1 MIDLL
6 PVSLYIHYPWCI
18 RKCPYCDFNSYQ
30 KNKSVCTD
38 ESYLNALI
46 LDFKQNI
53 NLISNR
59 KFNAVYFGGGT
70 PSLFSPKLMEKL
82 MHEISPYCEENCEIS
97 MEANPG
103 TVSLETL
110 KDYRSLGVN
119 RISLGVQSFDDRE
132 LKLLGRIHDSKAA
145 IEACNNVIK
154 AGFDNFN
161 IDIMHGLPEQT
172 TQKALADIKI
182 AASLGCNHLSWYEL
196 TLEEDTYFGSHPP
209 KLPNEDNLADIEEQG
224 FVLLKELGFN
234 RYEVSGY
241 TKDRRCQNNLNYW
254 FFYDYF
260 GIGAGAHSKIQI
272 GDKTCRRGNPQKP
285 SSYIEEVKNKK
296 NNFFEVKK
304 SDLPFEFM
312 LNRLRVF
319 DETKYD
325 EFENTT
331 RLNFSTVKD
340 KLEKAKGEG
349 LLRFSDTGY
358 ALTDKGRWMLNDI
371 LELFLQITHYS
382 KV

>member
-18 RKCPYCDFNSYQ
+18 RKCPYCDFNSYP

-285 SSYIEEVKNKK
+285 STYIEEVKNKK

-371 LELFLQITHYS
+371 LELFL
-382 KV
+382 

>member
-1 MIDLL
+1 MD
-6 PVSLYIHYPWCI
+6 
-18 RKCPYCDFNSYQ
+18 
-30 KNKSVCTD
+30 
-38 ESYLNALI
+38 
-46 LDFKQNI
+46 
-53 NLISNR
+53 
-59 KFNAVYFGGGT
+59 
-70 PSLFSPKLMEKL
+70 
-82 MHEISPYCEENCEIS
+82 
-97 MEANPG
+97 
-103 TVSLETL
+103 
-110 KDYRSLGVN
+110 
-119 RISLGVQSFDDRE
+119 
-132 LKLLGRIHDSKAA
+132 
-145 IEACNNVIK
+145 
-154 AGFDNFN
+154 
-161 IDIMHGLPEQT
+161 
-172 TQKALADIKI
+172 
-182 AASLGCNHLSWYEL
+182 ASLSPCKGKS
-196 TLEEDTYFGSHPP
+196 F
-209 KLPNEDNLADIEEQG
+209 KRIRQG

-325 EFENTT
+325 EFETTT

-371 LELFLQITHYS
+371 LELFL
-382 KV
+382 

>member
-18 RKCPYCDFNSYQ
+18 RKCPYCDFNSYP

-46 LDFKQNI
+46 LDFMQNI

-209 KLPNEDNLADIEEQG
+209 KLPNEDNLADIEDQG

-371 LELFLQITHYS
+371 LELFL
-382 KV
+382 

>member
-18 RKCPYCDFNSYQ
+18 RKCPYCDFNSYP

-285 SSYIEEVKNKK
+285 SSYIEEVKTKK
-296 NNFFEVKK
+296 QLFEVKK

-325 EFENTT
+325 EFETTT

-371 LELFLQITHYS
+371 LELFL
-382 KV
+382 

>member
-18 RKCPYCDFNSYQ
+18 RKCPYCDFNSYP

-97 MEANPG
+97 MEANSG

-196 TLEEDTYFGSHPP
+196 TLEEDTYFGSNPP

-371 LELFLQITHYS
+371 LELFL
-382 KV
+382 

>member
-18 RKCPYCDFNSYQ
+18 RKCPYCDFNSYP

-154 AGFDNFN
+154 ASFDNFN

-325 EFENTT
+325 EFETTT

-371 LELFLQITHYS
+371 LELFL
-382 KV
+382 

>member
-18 RKCPYCDFNSYQ
+18 RKCPYCDFNSYP

-103 TVSLETL
+103 TVSLESL

-196 TLEEDTYFGSHPP
+196 TLEEDTYFGSNPP

-325 EFENTT
+325 EFETTT

-371 LELFLQITHYS
+371 LELFL
-382 KV
+382 

>member
-18 RKCPYCDFNSYQ
+18 RKCPYCDFNSYP

-161 IDIMHGLPEQT
+161 IDIMHGFPKQT

-371 LELFLQITHYS
+371 LELFL
-382 KV
+382 

>member
-18 RKCPYCDFNSYQ
+18 RKCPYCDFNSYP

-196 TLEEDTYFGSHPP
+196 TLEEDTYFRSYPP

-260 GIGAGAHSKIQI
+260 GIGAGAHSKIKI
-272 GDKTCRRGNPQKP
+272 GDKTCRRGNPQDP

-340 KLEKAKGEG
+340 KLEKAKDDG
-349 LLRFSDTGY
+349 LLQFSDTGY

-371 LELFLQITHYS
+371 LELFL
-382 KV
+382 

>member
-18 RKCPYCDFNSYQ
+18 RKCPYCDFNSYP

-132 LKLLGRIHDSKAA
+132 LKLLVRIHDSKAA

-196 TLEEDTYFGSHPP
+196 TLEEDTYFGSNPP

-325 EFENTT
+325 EFETTT

-340 KLEKAKGEG
+340 KLEKAKGDG

-358 ALTDKGRWMLNDI
+358 SLTDKGRWMLNDI
-371 LELFLQITHYS
+371 LELFL
-382 KV
+382 

>member
-18 RKCPYCDFNSYQ
+18 RKCPYCDFNSYP

-103 TVSLETL
+103 TVSLESL

-371 LELFLQITHYS
+371 LELFL
-382 KV
+382 

>member
-18 RKCPYCDFNSYQ
+18 RKCPYCDFNSYP

-172 TQKALADIKI
+172 TQKALADIKN

-209 KLPNEDNLADIEEQG
+209 KLPNEDNLADIEDQG

-371 LELFLQITHYS
+371 LELFL
-382 KV
+382 

>member
-18 RKCPYCDFNSYQ
+18 RKCPYCDFNSYP

-209 KLPNEDNLADIEEQG
+209 KLPNEDNLADIEDQG

>member
-18 RKCPYCDFNSYQ
+18 RKCPYCDFNSYP

-97 MEANPG
+97 VEANPG

-325 EFENTT
+325 EFETTT

-371 LELFLQITHYS
+371 LELFL
-382 KV
+382 

>member
-18 RKCPYCDFNSYQ
+18 RKCPYCDFNSYP

-119 RISLGVQSFDDRE
+119 RISLGVQSFDDME

-209 KLPNEDNLADIEEQG
+209 KLPNEDNLADIEDQG

-371 LELFLQITHYS
+371 LELFL
-382 KV
+382 

>member
-18 RKCPYCDFNSYQ
+18 RKCPYCDFNSYP

-196 TLEEDTYFGSHPP
+196 TLEEDTYFGSNPP

-325 EFENTT
+325 EFETTT
-331 RLNFSTVKD
+331 RLNFSTVQD

-371 LELFLQITHYS
+371 LELFL
-382 KV
+382 

>member
-1 MIDLL
+1 MSDLL

-18 RKCPYCDFNSYQ
+18 RKCPYCDFNSYP

-38 ESYLNALI
+38 ESYLNAL
-46 LDFKQNI
+46 LMDFMQNI
-53 NLISNR
+53 ELLSGR

-70 PSLFSPKLMEKL
+70 PSLFSPFLMEKL
-82 MHEISPYCEENCEIS
+82 LNEVIPYCMDSCEIS

-103 TVSLETL
+103 TVSLEAL
-110 KDYRSLGVN
+110 KNYRSLGVN

-132 LKLLGRIHDSKAA
+132 LKLLGRIHDSKSAVAA
-145 IEACNNVIK
+145 CQNVIK

-172 TQKALADIKI
+172 PKKALNDLKT

-209 KLPNEDNLADIEEQG
+209 VLPDEDCLARIEEQG
-224 FVLLKELGFN
+224 FSLLKDLGFK

-241 TKDRRCQNNLNYW
+241 TKDRRCQNNINYW
-254 FFYDYF
+254 FFYDYL
-260 GIGAGAHSKIQI
+260 GIGAGAHSKIKT
-272 GDKTCRRGNPQKP
+272 GDKTLRRGNLQDPKAYIDSVNSQKN
-285 SSYIEEVKNKK
+285 S
-296 NNFFEVKK
+296 FFEVKK

-319 DETKYD
+319 DETRYE

-331 RLNFSTVKD
+331 SLNFSVVKD
-340 KLEKAKGEG
+340 RLLEAEKEE
-349 LLRFSDTGY
+349 LLHFSDTGY
-358 ALTDKGRWMLNDI
+358 SLTEKGRWMLNDI
-371 LELFLQITHYS
+371 LELFL
-382 KV
+382 

>member
-18 RKCPYCDFNSYQ
+18 RKCPYCDFNSYP

-46 LDFKQNI
+46 IDFKQNI

-196 TLEEDTYFGSHPP
+196 TLEEDTDFGSNPP

-260 GIGAGAHSKIQI
+260 GIGAGAHSKIKI
-272 GDKTCRRGNPQKP
+272 GDKTCRRGNPQDP

-371 LELFLQITHYS
+371 LELFL
-382 KV
+382 

>member
-18 RKCPYCDFNSYQ
+18 RKCPYCDFNSYP

-209 KLPNEDNLADIEEQG
+209 KLPNEDNLADIEDQG

-340 KLEKAKGEG
+340 KLEKAKGES

-371 LELFLQITHYS
+371 LELFL
-382 KV
+382 

>member
-18 RKCPYCDFNSYQ
+18 RKCPYCDFNSYP

-285 SSYIEEVKNKK
+285 SSYVEEVKNKK

-371 LELFLQITHYS
+371 LELFL
-382 KV
+382 

>member
-18 RKCPYCDFNSYQ
+18 RKCPYCDFNSYP

-145 IEACNNVIK
+145 IEYCINVLK
-154 AGFDNFN
+154 AGFNNFN

-371 LELFLQITHYS
+371 LELFL
-382 KV
+382 

>member
-18 RKCPYCDFNSYQ
+18 RKCPYCDFNSYP

-260 GIGAGAHSKIQI
+260 GIGAGAHSKIQM

-371 LELFLQITHYS
+371 LELFL
-382 KV
+382 

>member
-18 RKCPYCDFNSYQ
+18 RKCPYCDFNSYP

-172 TQKALADIKI
+172 TQRALADIKI

-325 EFENTT
+325 EFETTT

-371 LELFLQITHYS
+371 LELFL
-382 KV
+382 

>member
-18 RKCPYCDFNSYQ
+18 RKCPYCDFNSYP

-209 KLPNEDNLADIEEQG
+209 KLPNEDNLADIEDQG

-260 GIGAGAHSKIQI
+260 GIGSGAHSKIQI

-371 LELFLQITHYS
+371 LELFL
-382 KV
+382 

>member
-18 RKCPYCDFNSYQ
+18 RKCPYCDFNSYP

-196 TLEEDTYFGSHPP
+196 TLEEDTFFGSHPP

-371 LELFLQITHYS
+371 LELFL
-382 KV
+382 

>member
-18 RKCPYCDFNSYQ
+18 RKCPYCDFNSYP

-260 GIGAGAHSKIQI
+260 GIGAGAHSKIKI
-272 GDKTCRRGNPQKP
+272 GDKTCRRGNPQDP

-340 KLEKAKGEG
+340 KLEKAKDDG
-349 LLRFSDTGY
+349 LLQFSDTGY

-371 LELFLQITHYS
+371 LELFL
-382 KV
+382 

>member
-18 RKCPYCDFNSYQ
+18 RKCPYCDFNSYP

-260 GIGAGAHSKIQI
+260 GIGAGAHSKIKI

-325 EFENTT
+325 EFETTT

-371 LELFLQITHYS
+371 LELFL
-382 KV
+382 

>member
-18 RKCPYCDFNSYQ
+18 RKCPYCDFNSYP

-46 LDFKQNI
+46 IDFKQNI

-103 TVSLETL
+103 TVSLESL

-182 AASLGCNHLSWYEL
+182 ATSLGCNHLSWYEL

-260 GIGAGAHSKIQI
+260 GIGAGAHSKIKI
-272 GDKTCRRGNPQKP
+272 GDKTCRRGNPQDP

-331 RLNFSTVKD
+331 RLNFLTVKD
-340 KLEKAKGEG
+340 KLEKAKDDG
-349 LLRFSDTGY
+349 LLQFSDTGY

-371 LELFLQITHYS
+371 LELFL
-382 KV
+382 

>member
-18 RKCPYCDFNSYQ
+18 RKCPYCDFNSYP

-325 EFENTT
+325 EFETTT
-331 RLNFSTVKD
+331 RLKFSTVKD

-371 LELFLQITHYS
+371 LELFL
-382 KV
+382 

>member
-18 RKCPYCDFNSYQ
+18 RKCPYCDFNSYP

-196 TLEEDTYFGSHPP
+196 TLEEDTYFGSHHP

-371 LELFLQITHYS
+371 LELFL
-382 KV
+382 

>member
-18 RKCPYCDFNSYQ
+18 RKCPYCDFNSYP

-82 MHEISPYCEENCEIS
+82 MHEISPYCEENCESS

-209 KLPNEDNLADIEEQG
+209 KLPNEDNLADIEDQG

-371 LELFLQITHYS
+371 LELFL
-382 KV
+382 

>member
-18 RKCPYCDFNSYQ
+18 RKCPYCDFNSYP
-30 KNKSVCTD
+30 KNKSICTD

-196 TLEEDTYFGSHPP
+196 TLEEDTDFGSNPP

-325 EFENTT
+325 EFETTT

-371 LELFLQITHYS
+371 LELIS
-382 KV
+382 E

>member
-18 RKCPYCDFNSYQ
+18 RKCPYCDFNSYP

-358 ALTDKGRWMLNDI
+358 ALTDKGRWMVNDI
-371 LELFLQITHYS
+371 LELFL
-382 KV
+382 

>member
-18 RKCPYCDFNSYQ
+18 RKCPYCDFNSYP

-196 TLEEDTYFGSHPP
+196 TLEEDTDFGSNPP

-325 EFENTT
+325 EFETTT

-371 LELFLQITHYS
+371 LELFL
-382 KV
+382 

>member
-18 RKCPYCDFNSYQ
+18 RKCPYCDFNSYP

-103 TVSLETL
+103 TVSLESL

-260 GIGAGAHSKIQI
+260 GIGAGAHSKIKI
-272 GDKTCRRGNPQKP
+272 GDKTCRRGNPQDP

-340 KLEKAKGEG
+340 KLEKAKDDG
-349 LLRFSDTGY
+349 LLQFSDTGY

-371 LELFLQITHYS
+371 LELFL
-382 KV
+382 

>member
-18 RKCPYCDFNSYQ
+18 RKCPYCDFNSYP

-103 TVSLETL
+103 TVSLESL

-260 GIGAGAHSKIQI
+260 GIGAGAHSKIKI
-272 GDKTCRRGNPQKP
+272 GDKTCRRGNPQDP

-325 EFENTT
+325 EFETTT

-371 LELFLQITHYS
+371 LELFL
-382 KV
+382 

>member
-1 MIDLL
+1 MIGLL

-18 RKCPYCDFNSYQ
+18 RKCPYCDFNSYP

-196 TLEEDTYFGSHPP
+196 TLEEDTDFGSNPP

-325 EFENTT
+325 EFETTT

-371 LELFLQITHYS
+371 LELFL
-382 KV
+382 